1 MRYVSQASGRV
12 LHSCIT
18 VRSCGNPCPN
28 CMAGHDGSSSWKA
41 QDGTKATFD
50 TRCNDGEGQ
59 NSMSL
64 QEIRQ

>member
-28 CMAGHDGSSSWKA
+28 CMAGHDGSSPWKA
-41 QDGTKATFD
+41 QDGTTFD